1 MYWNWSIEGPAVW
14 LGLSM
19 AVEEFVCWLLRLI
32 HTSLGCTDLTLI
44 TLQLI
49 NMNWA
54 HTDVHIC
61 THSSELCET
70 HTHIKETQLVATLMW
85 RNTHIH
91 TNLTLFQSMR
101 DPLWFLL
108 GGLPS
113 SHEFRNLVCQL
124 AVRTRQVSPQHKSV
138 SQGPI
143 NKHSRRT
150 QGQINS
156 ETMYLP
162 CSGCKIFL
170 NTYKLAWSLLMA
182 VHSHAPPLQRRW
194 SDTPWAANV
203 FSKSH
208 YVSRNTC
215 LKLQLLSP
223 GICLGVIAVRS
234 FKSTRRKS
242 SAFYRTSP
250 HQSVNHLFIRSAGS
264 ISKLKVRF
272 TSCGRKAIVQN
283 LLPVCDSEWV
293 TCMQK

>member
-1 MYWNWSIEGPAVW
+1 
-14 LGLSM
+14 M

-44 TLQLI
+44 TLQSI
-49 NMNWA
+49 DMNWA
-54 HTDVHIC
+54 HTNMSTSAH
-61 THSSELCET
+61 THQNCVRHT
-70 HTHIKETQLVATLMW
+70 HTHIKETQLVATLMC
-85 RNTHIH
+85 RDTHIH

-101 DPLWFLL
+101 DPLGFLL

-170 NTYKLAWSLLMA
+170 NT
-182 VHSHAPPLQRRW
+182 
-194 SDTPWAANV
+194 
-203 FSKSH
+203 
-208 YVSRNTC
+208 
-215 LKLQLLSP
+215 
-223 GICLGVIAVRS
+223 
-234 FKSTRRKS
+234 
-242 SAFYRTSP
+242 
-250 HQSVNHLFIRSAGS
+250 
-264 ISKLKVRF
+264 
-272 TSCGRKAIVQN
+272 
-283 LLPVCDSEWV
+283 
-293 TCMQK
+293 